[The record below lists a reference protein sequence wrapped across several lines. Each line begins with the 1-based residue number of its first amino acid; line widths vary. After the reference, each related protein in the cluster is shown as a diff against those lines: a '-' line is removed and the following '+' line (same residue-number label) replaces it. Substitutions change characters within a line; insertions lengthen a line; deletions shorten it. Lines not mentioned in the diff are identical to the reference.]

1 MWGAQMLDA
10 VMVSSLS
17 ILKKLF
23 YQYNITERMEL

>member
-1 MWGAQMLDA
+1 MLDA

-23 YQYNITERMEL
+23 YQYNITERMELWT